1 MEDRE
6 KQTKELNKI
15 VNSTK
20 RRLSVFLLVL
30 VAAGFVAVIV
40 GVVITVFRL

>member
-20 RRLSVFLLVL
+20 RRFSVLLPALIV
-30 VAAGFVAVIV
+30 AGFVAVIA
-40 GVVITVFRL
+40 GVVITAFRP